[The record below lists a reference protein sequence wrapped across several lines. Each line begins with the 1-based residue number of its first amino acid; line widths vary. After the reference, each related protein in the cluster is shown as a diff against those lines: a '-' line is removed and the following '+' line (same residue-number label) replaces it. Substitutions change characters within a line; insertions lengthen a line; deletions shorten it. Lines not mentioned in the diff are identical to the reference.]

1 MLYIVG
7 LGNYG
12 EIYKKNRHNVGWLFL
27 DYLSNKLNCYFKA
40 GKGDYAFAD
49 CNEFKLF
56 KPLTFMNL
64 SGIAVKQIV
73 NYYKIEL
80 DKLIVIY
87 DDADLPFGVLKFKL
101 KGSAGSHNGM
111 KSVIYYLNTEEIP
124 RIRIGIGRPENNIPL
139 KNWVL
144 SNFKDEELKLLE
156 DKFEKIYIALN
167 IYKSGEVQR
176 AVQFLNSKEVK
187 I

>member
-12 EIYKKNRHNVGWLFL
+12 EIYKKNRHNVGWIFL
-27 DYLSNKLNCYFKA
+27 DYLSNKLNCNFRA
-40 GKGDYAFAD
+40 GKGDYAMAD
-49 CNEFKLF
+49 CGEFKLF

-64 SGIAVKQIV
+64 SGIAVKQIYD
-73 NYYKIEL
+73 YYKISLE
-80 DKLIVIY
+80 KLIIVY
-87 DDADLPFGVLKFKL
+87 DDADLPLGTLRFKL

-124 RIRIGIGRPENNIPL
+124 RIRIGIGRPENISL

-144 SNFKDEELKLLE
+144 SDFKEEEIKILE
-156 DKFEKIYIALN
+156 EKFEKIYLALLLYN
-167 IYKSGEVQR
+167 NGDVQK
-176 AVQFLNSKEVK
+176 AIQLLNTKEVK